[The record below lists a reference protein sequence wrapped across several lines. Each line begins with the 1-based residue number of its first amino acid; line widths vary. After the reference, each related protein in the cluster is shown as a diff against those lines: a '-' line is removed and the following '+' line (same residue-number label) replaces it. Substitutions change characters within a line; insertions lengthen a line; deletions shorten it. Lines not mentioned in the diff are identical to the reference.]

1 MKPKT
6 MILMVVAVGCGLAA
20 SYMTSKLLAERNQPK
35 EEEKVKV
42 LVAKAK
48 VPRFTILKE
57 PEKFFE
63 VRELPK
69 SAAPRSYF
77 TDPREV
83 KDKRVNKEI
92 KVDVHISEEDVQT
105 ANTALPIPDGGYVG
119 LGVTVNA
126 ASTVGYFVNPGD
138 KVDVILT
145 QRGPNPTSQ
154 TILREVLVLAVGQQN
169 TRTAEGPAGSIQAN
183 TVSVALTPEEAQLLR
198 LAETQGDLSLL
209 LRKDGD
215 LSKGPVKPAT
225 LSDLKKAGFNVA
237 SFSPPTRSPGD
248 NLGRDSELPPIPK
261 TPETKKPDK
270 PETKVPDKPKTQ
282 PEIKTPDKPKTKP
295 EAVASKPETP
305 PEEDPVEEPRKAEWI
320 TTIEAGAAP
329 AKRVHWYRRPD
340 GSFTKDEADPEL
352 EDGKAKKKADPKAAD
367 PK

>member
-20 SYMTSKLLAERNQPK
+20 SYMTSKLLADRNQPK

-69 SAAPRSYF
+69 SAAPRSFF
-77 TDPREV
+77 TDPNEV
-83 KDKRVNKEI
+83 KGKRVNKEI

-105 ANTALPIPDGGYVG
+105 ATSALPIPDGGYVG

-126 ASTVGYFVNPGD
+126 ASTVGYFVAPGD

-145 QRGPNPTSQ
+145 QRGPNPSSQ

-169 TRTAEGPAGSIQAN
+169 IRSTEGPGSAIQAN

-198 LAETQGDLSLL
+198 LAETQGELSLL

-215 LSKGPVKPAT
+215 VSKGPVKPAT
-225 LSDLKKAGFNVA
+225 LSDLKKSGFQVTGLTPSTKN
-237 SFSPPTRSPGD
+237 PGD
-248 NLGRDSELPPIPK
+248 GTGRDSELPPIPK
-261 TPETKKPDK
+261 T
-270 PETKVPDKPKTQ
+270 
-282 PEIKTPDKPKTKP
+282 EIKTPAKPDTKP
-295 EAVASKPETP
+295 EKPDTRVASKPETKP
-305 PEEDPVEEPRKAEWI
+305 DTKTDEDPEPEDKPLKKEW
-320 TTIEAGAAP
+320 TMTIQAGAAP
-329 AKRVHWYRRPD
+329 DKRVHFWRRPD
-340 GSFTKDEADPEL
+340 GSLTKDEADPEL
-352 EDGKAKKKADPKAAD
+352 NEGKEPRKKADPKSAV